1 MRTWPLLLVTLSGCT
16 ATGTSPSRAES
27 SSPAQPSSPSSVAS
41 PVSPGG
47 TSADAAIQFVL
58 NDTYTLG
65 DTARVRIEN
74 VGDRP
79 YRYELFY
86 AACRLHYFD
95 SEGRRFIIPPG
106 THCDVI
112 AYGTIKP
119 GETESLFKWNLDE
132 CVKDTWGCVRSR
144 PLSPG
149 TYTITGAFKPENA
162 GNSVSASASFELLP
176 SASFIA

>member
-1 MRTWPLLLVTLSGCT
+1 M
-16 ATGTSPSRAES
+16 A
-27 SSPAQPSSPSSVAS
+27 AS
-41 PVSPGG
+41 PDPPGG

-95 SEGRRFIIPPG
+95 SEGRRFIIPPE